1 MKPKLRDRSR
11 VKFIAGKGG
20 DGGMHFGPF
29 HIPMG
34 GNGGKGGDIYL
45 EGSTNL
51 YDLSYINN
59 DLVIKAEHGERGGK
73 KNLTG
78 KNGDDYIFK
87 VPLVTKILDLDGKVL
102 STIQKDKERFL
113 IAKGGNGGFGNHH
126 FKKGQKFTLE
136 KTTKGRDGEE
146 IVVQL
151 ELNLKSDIVFIGLPN
166 AGKSSILNELTN
178 AESKVGAYAFT
189 TIEPVLGD
197 MDGVKLMDLPGLIE
211 GTFSGKGLGTKFK
224 KHAETAKLIAHFISI
239 ESEDIEKDY
248 LLIRNELKNVSET
261 LFNLPE
267 VIILNKTDLANEE
280 KKVEAVEKLKRYDKK
295 ILVSSS
301 YDFDSIQN
309 LKIELLKIIKG

>member
-45 EGSTNL
+45 EGTTNL

-59 DLVIKAEHGERGGK
+59 DLVVKSEVGERGGK

-78 KNGDDYIFK
+78 KNGKDYIFK
-87 VPLVTKILDLDGKVL
+87 VPLVTKVLDQDGKIL
-102 STIQKDKERFL
+102 TTIEKDKERFL

-197 MDGVKLMDLPGLIE
+197 MNGIKLMDLPGLIE
-211 GTFSGKGLGTKFK
+211 GTFAGKGLGTKFK
-224 KHAETAKLIAHFISI
+224 KHAETAKLIAHFISL
-239 ESEDIEKDY
+239 ESEEIEKDY
-248 LLIRNELKNVSET
+248 LVIRNELKNVSEA
-261 LFNLPE
+261 LSNLPE
-267 VIILNKTDLANEE
+267 VIILNKADLVSED
-280 KKVEAVEKLKRYDKK
+280 KKIEAVEILKKYDRK
-295 ILVSSS
+295 IFISSS
-301 YDFDSIQN
+301 YDLDSIEN
-309 LKIELLKIIKG
+309 LKSEFLNAVKN